1 MLQSNAG
8 DIEQKRA
15 AILIGPAGS
24 GKTTL
29 ARGLAADGVCV
40 IETGNL
46 LEVEVRGETELG
58 RQIKPYKT
66 AGELVPSELVKK
78 VISAEL
84 GRSNSRFVLFD
95 GFPRSIDQVTMLDR
109 LLLEHALELAVIIE
123 IKADLEKSI
132 RRLNGR
138 RICSQC
144 GALFNLYSTIP
155 SAVPKV
161 EGICN
166 RCGGKLVQR
175 GDDDENLVRRR
186 FATFERETVPV
197 IEYLQKK
204 YPNLIYAEDAEAPLL
219 EVQDR
224 IRSRLHT
231 SD

>member
-1 MLQSNAG
+1 MLQNNAG
-8 DIEQKRA
+8 ESEQTRPS
-15 AILIGPAGS
+15 ILIAQAGS

-46 LEVEVRGETELG
+46 LEVEVRGDTELG
-58 RQIKPYKT
+58 RRIKPYKV

-84 GRSNSRFVLFD
+84 ARSNSRFVLFD
-95 GFPRSIDQVTMLDR
+95 GFPRSLDQVTMLDQ
-109 LLLEHALELAVIIE
+109 LFSENALQLSVIIE

-132 RRLNGR
+132 RRLSGR

-144 GALFNLYSTIP
+144 GTLFNLYSSIP
-155 SAVPKV
+155 AAVPKV

-175 GDDDENLVRRR
+175 GDDDENLVRHR
-186 FATFERETVPV
+186 FAPFQRETVPV
-197 IEYLQKK
+197 IEYLQKE
-204 YPNLIYAEDAEAPLL
+204 YPKLIYAEEPEATLL
-219 EVQDR
+219 EVQER
-224 IRSRLHT
+224 IGSRLH
-231 SD
+231 S